1 MNSSDQKH
9 RPRDRAD
16 NVDCS
21 ARDIARSA
29 HGTRRGPRAKYRRA
43 ESGWDSLTTSELK
56 VAAFVEEGLSNPE
69 IAARLQLSRRT
80 VATHVSHILKKI
92 DGHSRTDI
100 AREAARAREAR
111 AHEEAARA
119 RQRGFLA
126 RRSAR
131 RSIADV
137 LGVGRRKA
145 RQVAPSAAG
154 LLAAAAR
161 LLPTADRARYAQEY
175 RSELW
180 DLAHTG
186 AGRIRQLR
194 YALRQLRSAPQMGIA
209 LRSPRRRS
217 AVL

>member
-80 VATHVSHILKKI
+80 VATHVSHVLKKI
-92 DGHSRTDI
+92 DGHSRTELLVRRPRPVRPGPI
-100 AREAARAREAR
+100 R
-111 AHEEAARA
+111 
-119 RQRGFLA
+119 RQLGFA
-126 RRSAR
+126 E
-131 RSIADV
+131 
-137 LGVGRRKA
+137 
-145 RQVAPSAAG
+145 G
-154 LLAAAAR
+154 LLR
-161 LLPTADRARYAQEY
+161 PSVGPAQ
-175 RSELW
+175 
-180 DLAHTG
+180 H
-186 AGRIRQLR
+186 GRC
-194 YALRQLRSAPQMGIA
+194 
-209 LRSPRRRS
+209 PRRRTTQG
-217 AVL
+217 